1 MKTLIFSL
9 STLLLAA
16 PVLAADAPLQMS
28 ADAKAKCGACH
39 TLDTAGVGPAW
50 KDIAAKYKGKKDAE
64 KTLVANIT
72 KGGKFGW
79 YPDKPMKPAM
89 PPKGTGATDAQI
101 ADFAKFIAVDMNKTA
116 APAAPAKPAV
126 QPDHAHKADKH
137 K

>member
-1 MKTLIFSL
+1 MKTLVFSL
-9 STLLLAA
+9 SALLLSSS
-16 PVLAADAPLQMS
+16 VWAADAPLQMS
-28 ADAKAKCGACH
+28 ADAKAKCGVCH
-39 TLDTAGVGPAW
+39 TLDVVSVGPSW

-101 ADFAKFIAVDMNKTA
+101 ATFAKFIAVDMNKAA
-116 APAAPAKPAV
+116 APTKPAE
-126 QPDHAHKADKH
+126 PKTADHKADKH